1 MDAQADLS
9 CRWAHMSV
17 GTFSHDMA
25 YLIPDN
31 VIGKSINMFIVTGC
45 NIDKQNRDYLSF
57 LDQWIVT

>member
-1 MDAQADLS
+1 
-9 CRWAHMSV
+9 MSV